1 MSPSPDLE
9 RIKKDV
15 DAELAMVD
23 SSRPRGPTTHA
34 DAQTY
39 DPTAV
44 DASEVRLHRLH
55 DAVVAI
61 EGIEEDLGT
70 A

>member
-9 RIKKDV
+9 RTRKDV

-23 SSRPRGPTTHA
+23 SSRPRGPTTDV
-34 DAQTY
+34 DAQTF
-39 DPTAV
+39 DPTAA
-44 DASEVRLHRLH
+44 DASEVRLHSLH

-61 EGIEEDLGT
+61 EGIEEDRGT